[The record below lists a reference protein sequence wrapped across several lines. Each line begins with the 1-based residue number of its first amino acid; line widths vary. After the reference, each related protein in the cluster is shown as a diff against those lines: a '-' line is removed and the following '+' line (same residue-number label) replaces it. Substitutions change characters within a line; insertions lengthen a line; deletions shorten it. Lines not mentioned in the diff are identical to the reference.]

1 MTGYRLLQ
9 LGLALFPLSTGADKF
24 LHVLV
29 NWNQYVCAPLAR
41 LAGQQL
47 GALMKIAGAFEL
59 LIGVGLLLRPRIF
72 GFVLS
77 GYLLL
82 VVLNLLLTGAFFD
95 IALRDFSIGVC
106 ALALGRLSGGK
117 KVGPAFRLSNL

>member
-1 MTGYRLLQ
+1 MKGERLLQ
-9 LGLALFPLSTGADKF
+9 LGLALFPLTTGADKF

-41 LAGQQL
+41 LAGQHL
-47 GALMKIAGAFEL
+47 GALMKLAGALEL
-59 LIGVGLLLRPRIF
+59 LIGIGLLLRPRII

-82 VVLNLLLTGAFFD
+82 VVVNLLLTGAFLD
-95 IALRDFSIGVC
+95 IALRDLTIGIC
-106 ALALGRLSGGK
+106 ALALTRLSA
-117 KVGPAFRLSNL
+117 PTDRR